1 MQIQYRTGKQED
13 SLKIAEG
20 IDRASGGIVEFL
32 FHGLLGQYTTAQ
44 VMAKSIQ
51 EKQGSDSYENAIVAE
66 NQGNIIG
73 VVYSYPAKFHGIT
86 DSTRSFFPSDRL
98 AFLKDFYNSRVEH
111 SWFLDSIYVDEKFRG
126 AGIGSKLIELTK
138 QRAEDNGF
146 TQLSLMVMAD
156 NTVARRTYERNGF
169 EIVKHINVQEH
180 PLIPHKGGIYLL
192 VSNLTSNV
200 SGKLR
205 APKPI
210 E

>member
-1 MQIQYRTGKQED
+1 MIMEILYRTGKQED

-32 FHGLLGQYTTAQ
+32 FHDLLGQYTTAQ

-66 NQGNIIG
+66 YKGNIIG
-73 VVYSYPAKFHGIT
+73 IVYSYSAKFHGIT

-98 AFLKDFYNSRVEH
+98 SFLKDFYNSRVED
-111 SWFLDSIYVDEKFRG
+111 SWFLDSIYVDEEFRG
-126 AGIGSKLIELTK
+126 TGIGSKLIELTK
-138 QRAEDNGF
+138 QRAKDNGF

-156 NTVARRTYERNGF
+156 NTAARRTYERNGF
-169 EIVKHINVQEH
+169 EIVKHIDVKEH

-192 VSNLTSNV
+192 VS
-200 SGKLR
+200 KLHE
-205 APKPI
+205 KL